1 MSVDVVA
8 IFNAGLQQILL
19 TARPA
24 RAAITEDAKLP
35 EHPLETGA
43 VINDHKIFNP
53 VEIEITFFLGAAE
66 LKNTYQQLQ
75 QLYRSEQLVTVQT
88 RTGSYGNMT
97 ISRMPHEETADMV
110 DAVMVA
116 VTFREV
122 QQARAQ
128 FGPLPPSS
136 VRRIAQSSTRDRGEQ
151 LPGAAGSGTTAQSST
166 LFRLFNE

>member
-8 IFNAGLQQILL
+8 LFNADYRQILR

-24 RAAITEDAKLP
+24 RASITEEAQLP
-35 EHPLETGA
+35 EHPLENSA

-53 VEIEITFFLGAAE
+53 VEVEIEFFLSRNE
-66 LKNTYQQLQ
+66 LKSTYQELR

-88 RTGSYGNMT
+88 RTDSYGNMT
-97 ISRMPHEETADMV
+97 IARMPHEETPDIY
-110 DAVMVA
+110 DAVMIR

-122 QQARAQ
+122 QQTQAQ

-136 VRRIAQSSTRDRGEQ
+136 VRRVSQSSTRDRGEQ
-151 LPGAAGSGTTAQSST
+151 LPGDASTGTTGQASL
-166 LFRLFNE
+166 LFELFN